1 MKTIFAS
8 LATGAVAAVIAALV
22 VLAVDDG
29 GGTTVVEPAAPVA
42 TSDVT
47 GVAERPPSRQPV
59 AADSSEVSSGTV
71 VEPEGALE
79 LAPVFSAFG
88 EFDPSQIF
96 VDVGPSIVSIS
107 TDFGGGTG
115 FFVDDLGHIVTNY
128 HVVQGA
134 NNVIVSNDEGDS
146 APAEVLG
153 FDRANDLAVL
163 RVDPDEIPVA
173 PVTFANSDLAVV
185 GEPVVAIGDPFGL
198 QTSLTIGVVSA
209 IERTRPGLE
218 LGGRPQRGLIQT
230 DAAINPGNSGGVLLN
245 AEGQVIGVTA
255 SVESPVRGSVGV
267 GFAIASNTVT
277 RFLPEMLTGSEV
289 QHPWIGIEGAF
300 DNDGIG
306 LAVNS
311 VQPRS
316 PAEQAG
322 LLAGDRLVALNGVA
336 LLDFEQ
342 LAVTLDGLYVGDEV
356 RFEVA
361 RGGDTLD
368 ITLTLGAWPG

>member
-1 MKTIFAS
+1 MKTLLAS
-8 LATGAVAAVIAALV
+8 LMTGAVGAVIAALV

-29 GGTTVVEPAAPVA
+29 GGATTVAPAAPLA

-47 GVAERPPSRQPV
+47 GVAERPTTRQPV
-59 AADSSEVSSGTV
+59 AADSVEADGGLVI
-71 VEPEGALE
+71 EPEGASGQLPA
-79 LAPVFSAFG
+79 LSAFG
-88 EFDPSQIF
+88 DFDPSRIF
-96 VDVGPSIVSIS
+96 VDVGPSVVSIS
-107 TDFGGGTG
+107 TGFGGGTG

-134 NNVIVSNDEGDS
+134 SNVVVSTDDGDT
-146 APAEVLG
+146 APATVIG

-163 RVDPDEIPVA
+163 AIDPDLISAV
-173 PVTFANSDLAVV
+173 PVTLADSDLAVV

-198 QTSLTIGVVSA
+198 QTSLTTGVVSA

-245 AEGQVIGVTA
+245 ADGHVIGVTA

-277 RFLPEMLTGSEV
+277 RFLPEMLDGGEV

-300 DNDGIG
+300 GDDGEG
-306 LAVNS
+306 LAINS
-311 VQPRS
+311 VVPRS
-316 PAEQAG
+316 PADQAG
-322 LLAGDRLVALNGVA
+322 LRGGDRLIALNGLA
-336 LLDFEQ
+336 LIDFEQ
-342 LAVTLDGLYVGDEV
+342 LAVMLDGLYVDDEV
-356 RFEVA
+356 QFDVV

-368 ITLTLGAWPG
+368 ITVTLGAWPG